1 MEKST
6 FQSMIFHGFPSFSS
20 DFQGFPSF
28 DQKVTTRF
36 ADVYVAISSRQVA
49 GLGRATVQG
58 PHPDLRP
65 TKMGLV
71 DELMKESWEIYG
83 NFKMMVDG

>member
-1 MEKST
+1 MV
-6 FQSMIFHGFPSFSS
+6 FPVSL
-20 DFQGFPSF
+20 
-28 DQKVTTRF
+28 
-36 ADVYVAISSRQVA
+36 AISRDSPVLRQVA

-71 DELMKESWEIYG
+71 DELKESWEING
-83 NFKMMVDG
+83 NLKMMVDIG